1 MTTVVLALL
10 GGLLTAG
17 GLLLC
22 ATALTRPLHAASMRI
37 QDHAG
42 EPRLT
47 RRRTEGLQALA
58 QALSRRLQP
67 VPDLPDRLR
76 RAGWQTTPAAFH
88 ARRMLDALLGL
99 GVIVLGAGA
108 AALLVRPPGLLSV
121 AVTASL
127 AAVLGFWLPGRRLQR
142 ALRARRDQ
150 LEREMGFGLD
160 RIALFLQ
167 SGTSLLEALSLAGGP
182 GLFGTACESIAAQA
196 GTGRPIGEVLR
207 EVRRDLPRSPA
218 LDEFLSLV
226 RMGIQKGQAVQAPFR
241 QRAHAMR
248 DMLRRAIIENGQRAR
263 IRVTLLTSL
272 FILLASMLV
281 TVLPVALLLTE
292 QGLF

>member
-1 MTTVVLALL
+1 MTTLLIALL
-10 GGLLTAG
+10 GGLLTTG

-22 ATALTRPLHAASMRI
+22 TTALTRPLSVAGRHI
-37 QDHAG
+37 QEHAG

-47 RRRTEGLQALA
+47 RRRTEGLRDLA
-58 QALSRRLQP
+58 QTLSRRLKP
-67 VPDLPDRLR
+67 EPDLSARLR
-76 RAGWQTTPAAFH
+76 RAGWQATPAEFH

-99 GVIVLGAGA
+99 CGVVLLAGA
-108 AALLVRPPGLLSV
+108 AAMLVRPPGLFPV

-127 AAVLGFWLPGRRLQR
+127 AAVIGFWLPGRGLQR
-142 ALRARRDQ
+142 ALRARREQ

-167 SGTSLLEALSLAGGP
+167 SGAPLLEALSLAGGP
-182 GLFGTACESIAAQA
+182 GLFGAACEHIAAQA

-207 EVRRDLPRSPA
+207 EVRQDLPRSPA

-241 QRAHAMR
+241 QRAAAMR

-281 TVLPVALLLTE
+281 TVLPVTLLLTE